1 MSCLDRGGTDRTDPY
16 EPDDTITDAQ
26 AHNRVI
32 VSGTTEQHTL
42 CNAGNPNMTD
52 IDTVLVSTQAGQTY
66 TLELTAQSFFPEMS
80 VGIVGQPQIGKWDA
94 CQGDVTRLCVTF
106 TATATGT
113 YWARISDAQAGPG
126 NPGHSYSLSLFV
138 GTPPTIAAP
147 TATSAAP
154 AIAPAFATQAPTG
167 SKNSGSTAS
176 SPPTATA
183 PAVTHTRPPNV
194 STTPTLPSLV
204 FDAAGGSA
212 MSTGFTPRLA
222 STNAPTNATQ
232 SSTSAAATPPAFAT
246 TFPTALPRPTFFA
259 GGATVGPRA
268 TPNPTAAVFPQPVA
282 PIQHGSR
289 NTGAIVT
296 SVVALGSI
304 GLIAGLWGVFNV
316 LGAAAAAK
324 SSAVAGATVTRKV
337 LGLRLPKFVKWGGS
351 RP

>member
-1 MSCLDRGGTDRTDPY
+1 MA
-16 EPDDTITDAQ
+16 EAQ

-42 CNAGNPNMTD
+42 CNVGNPNMTD
-52 IDTVLVSTQAGQTY
+52 IDTVLISTQAGQTY

-80 VGIVGQPQIGKWDA
+80 VGIIGQPQIGKWDA

-113 YWARISDAQAGPG
+113 YYARISDAQAGPG

-138 GTPPTIAAP
+138 GTPPTVAAP

-154 AIAPAFATQAPTG
+154 ASAPAFATQAPTG
-167 SKNSGSTAS
+167 SKNSGSIAS
-176 SPPTATA
+176 NPPTATA
-183 PAVTHTRPPNV
+183 PTVTPTRPPNV

-212 MSTGFTPRLA
+212 MSTGFTPRLG
-222 STNAPTNATQ
+222 STNATQ
-232 SSTSAAATPPAFAT
+232 SSTSAAATTPPVFAT
-246 TFPTALPRPTFFA
+246 TLPTVVPRPTVFT
-259 GGATVGPRA
+259 GGATGGPRS

-296 SVVALGSI
+296 SVVALGGI

-316 LGAAAAAK
+316 LAAGAAAK

-337 LGLRLPKFVKWGGS
+337 VRLAFTEIREMGRA